1 MTNIQQFLRM
11 LMEGNRK
18 KKVQGQT
25 YIIIDSIKT
34 IYEVFNVQ
42 MMSDMDIQSFF
53 GLLKKSS

>member
-1 MTNIQQFLRM
+1 MANIQQFLRI
-11 LMEGNRK
+11 LMEGNWK
-18 KKVQGQT
+18 KNPRQT

>member
-1 MTNIQQFLRM
+1 MANIQQFLRM

>member
-1 MTNIQQFLRM
+1 MANIQQFLRM

-42 MMSDMDIQSFF
+42 MMWDMDIQSFF